1 MATDLILLHAPSV
14 YDFRKR
20 PTLHGPVSDVVPST
34 QIFEMYP
41 IGFMTILSYLR
52 KHGYSARIINVALKM
67 LKKPRFDVEK
77 LIRSL
82 KPLAFGIDLHW
93 LVHAQGSLELAAM
106 VKRCHPDIPVIFGGF
121 SASYFHRELIRYS
134 QVDFV
139 VRGDSTE
146 EAVRKLLSVLKK
158 GGVLED
164 VPNLVWKENGEVRVN
179 DMSYVP
185 SDLDNFSFDY
195 REIMRSCVRHF
206 DILGHLPFKLW
217 SSYPIVAQFTCRGCV
232 HNCTICG
239 GSSAASREIAG
250 RSEPAYRKPEL
261 MAEDIYII
269 SQHIGGPIIVL
280 GDILQPGKDY
290 ARRLLTALGGLGIKN
305 HMAFEFFVPP
315 PGDILELIHDAIPNY
330 NIQMSPES
338 HDERVRRA
346 FGRSYTNDE
355 LERSITD
362 AFECGCRR
370 FDLFFMIGI
379 PEQNAESVR
388 GTIKYCEALMSKYC
402 GNGRGN
408 RVLPYISP
416 LAPFLDPGSLAFE
429 KAEAYG
435 YRKLCHTLEDHRQA
449 LLAPSWKYGLSY
461 ETRWMNR
468 SQLVDC
474 TYQAGLRLNQL
485 KAEFGQVSQERAGLT
500 EERIQRAIA
509 LMKRVDRLVET
520 AAPGELERRLLSLRA
535 EIEEVNSSTVCEK
548 EELDLPVKGLPVKPV
563 QALGLL
569 IEDKWGDIRRRL
581 GGNGKQQDVK
591 EKHKA

>member
-195 REIMRSCVRHF
+195 REIMRSCIRHF

-305 HMAFEFFVPP
+305 HMAFEFFLPP
-315 PGDILELIHDAIPNY
+315 PRDILELIRDAVPNY

-402 GNGRGN
+402 GNGQGN

-416 LAPFLDPGSLAFE
+416 LAPFLDPGSLAFDEPE
-429 KAEAYG
+429 KYG
-435 YRKLCHTLEDHRQA
+435 YTLHHRTLEEHRLA
-449 LLAPSWKYGLSY
+449 LLEPSWKHTLNY
-461 ETRWMNR
+461 ETKWMTR
-468 SQLVDC
+468 DEIVDI
-474 TYQAGLRLNQL
+474 TYEAAAELNALKLRYGVLSDRE
-485 KAEFGQVSQERAGLT
+485 ARRISERIEVERALIAGIDVIAAIGD
-500 EERIQRAIA
+500 EAVRERKLADIMAGFNATGPSTICRKDEMNWPAA
-509 LMKRVDRLVET
+509 LLKFNPLRV
-520 AAPGELERRLLSLRA
+520 LRA
-535 EIEEVNSSTVCEK
+535 
-548 EELDLPVKGLPVKPV
+548 
-563 QALGLL
+563 LL
-569 IEDKWGDIRRRL
+569 TTS
-581 GGNGKQQDVK
+581 
-591 EKHKA
+591 AS